1 MKSYILDTH
10 IFLWA
15 YSKPEKIGKEI
26 TKILENT
33 NNIKYLSAISLIE
46 IAQLLESKPK
56 DINIKIPLA
65 TFLNEA
71 LSSLQVHILSIT
83 PEYSQRFFEIQLIKD
98 HKDQFDRI
106 IISQAASTGFTVISD
121 DEKFLFYPINVLSN
135 KKKI

>member
-56 DINIKIPLA
+56 DINIKILLA

>member
-33 NNIKYLSAISLIE
+33 NNVKYLSAISLIE

-83 PEYSQRFFEIQLIKD
+83 PEYSQRFFEIQLMKD

-106 IISQAASTGFTVISD
+106 IISQVASTGFTVISD
-121 DEKFLFYPINVLSN
+121 DEKFPFYSINILSN